1 MDKFD
6 TKKHIP
12 LPNVKNE
19 NFSKFRKSTEINGS
33 IFDSKSFN
41 VCRNFLDDLIEV
53 SKGDSSIKFFRKDLV
68 SMIIWLFIIKSFY
81 LNKSINIEDISREIA
96 PASKISKPSLRLILE
111 NAREK
116 GFIKFTHNSIDH
128 RSWIIEPENVTIN
141 EFKKWSEA
149 FI

>member
-1 MDKFD
+1 
-6 TKKHIP
+6 
-12 LPNVKNE
+12 
-19 NFSKFRKSTEINGS
+19 
-33 IFDSKSFN
+33 
-41 VCRNFLDDLIEV
+41 
-53 SKGDSSIKFFRKDLV
+53 
-68 SMIIWLFIIKSFY
+68 MIIWLFIIKSFY